1 MLYGCLPCCCRR
13 GGSLCLLQ
21 QKNRSWVPFNSQLV
35 LVGIYGRR
43 EGWNHWG
50 GEKKILFRALV
61 FTCHFLCAINGTQN
75 CSCSSFCPC
84 FISFLKGHPCL
95 ALRLNSPACSAG
107 RAQLARVGPDP
118 ESRQLFQSGGC
129 SASPLRQTAAPGQ
142 GHHRLINLM
151 CNKPGKRAECC
162 GQEGWHVRLSNGAVT
177 SLRKFVSVELDS
189 SRTWGVCAAAGGRQ
203 RPLARP
209 WVSQGLLLALGF
221 GCSQLWTQKHNKKKI
236 RNNHMCP
243 HGQKLEGGK
252 SQLFLVVS
260 SLVA

>member
-1 MLYGCLPCCCRR
+1 MRN
-13 GGSLCLLQ
+13 S
-21 QKNRSWVPFNSQLV
+21 RSWGPILRAS
-35 LVGIYGRR
+35 
-43 EGWNHWG
+43 NHS
-50 GEKKILFRALV
+50 RA
-61 FTCHFLCAINGTQN
+61 A
-75 CSCSSFCPC
+75 
-84 FISFLKGHPCL
+84 
-95 ALRLNSPACSAG
+95 
-107 RAQLARVGPDP
+107 
-118 ESRQLFQSGGC
+118 SRC

-151 CNKPGKRAECC
+151 CNKPGKRAEGC

-209 WVSQGLLLALGF
+209 WVSQGLLLAPGF
-221 GCSQLWTQKHNKKKI
+221 GCSQLWTQKHNKKI
-236 RNNHMCP
+236 RNNHMRP